1 MTTRQYAI
9 EEEPPY
15 FDYIKEVQMDVL
27 DAGGDDRP
35 PSRDVVFRF
44 PKRQGFG
51 KHNFKVRFH
60 GEKHNRF
67 ITTFPKP
74 HDGSWGEITS
84 GIDVSGVVLTAIV
97 YLEQTYGL
105 VTKDFSNVPS
115 WVRT

>member
-1 MTTRQYAI
+1 MTQRQYTI

-15 FDYIKEVQMDVL
+15 FEYIKEVQMDVL
-27 DAGGDDRP
+27 DIDTERP
-35 PSRDVVFRF
+35 PSRDVLFRF

-74 HDGSWGEITS
+74 NDESWSEITK
-84 GIDVSGVVLTAIV
+84 GIDVQGAVLTAIV